1 MYRFALRPAWILSHL
16 FAIASVIA
24 FVLLGIWQLDRH
36 DQRAARNAT
45 IEARA
50 ARPVVPVTDALAEA
64 GCPAWPDCGDAP
76 VDGLR
81 FRDVS
86 AEGTYGEDVLLVDNR
101 SKDGLPGAWVLSPL
115 QLGDGSV
122 LVVNRGFQFNDSASG
137 GVDPPPPPPGT
148 VAVEGYVALWEGGS
162 CGVRTDDSGAPVGMA
177 CLRRDAAET
186 AFGADV
192 LPVVVQ
198 AQRSDPVDAQVLGP
212 VPLPELGAGPH
223 RSYAVQW
230 FIFATL
236 TAIVYPLILRR
247 KAKGQHVEEPAL
259 EDVPG

>member
-1 MYRFALRPAWILSHL
+1 MYRFALRPVWILSHL
-16 FAIASVIA
+16 FAVASIVA
-24 FVLLGIWQLDRH
+24 FVLLGAWQLDRH
-36 DQRAARNAT
+36 DQRAERNET

-50 ARPVVPVTDALAEA
+50 ELPPVPVSEALAEV
-64 GCPAWPDCGDAP
+64 GCADWPDCGEAP
-76 VDGLR
+76 ADEIR

-101 SKDGLPGAWVLSPL
+101 SKDGLPGAWVLAPL
-115 QLGDGSV
+115 QLDDGSV

-137 GVDPPPPPPGT
+137 AIDPPPPPAGT
-148 VAVEGYVALWEGGS
+148 VAVEGYVAVWEGGS

-177 CLRRDAAET
+177 CLREDTAE
-186 AFGADV
+186 AVFGADV

-198 AQRSDPVDAQVLGP
+198 AQRSDPADADVLDP

-230 FIFATL
+230 FTFATL
-236 TAIVYPLILRR
+236 AAIVYPLILRR
-247 KAKGQHVEEPAL
+247 KAKGQRVEGATL